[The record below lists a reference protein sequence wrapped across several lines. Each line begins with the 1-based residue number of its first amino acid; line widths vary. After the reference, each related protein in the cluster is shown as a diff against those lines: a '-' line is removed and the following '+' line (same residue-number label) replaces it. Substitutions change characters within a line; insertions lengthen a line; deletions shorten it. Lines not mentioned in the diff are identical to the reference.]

1 MPIDYNR
8 LPIIYNRLQ
17 YYIVESTID
26 YNMKFLESMIKCYER
41 KYKRND
47 RQYTTKQYTI
57 NLRKD
62 DVECRL
68 LNVRRKFA

>member
-47 RQYTTKQYTI
+47 RQYTTKHTP
-57 NLRKD
+57 
-62 DVECRL
+62 
-68 LNVRRKFA
+68 